1 MSANTEVERQPC
13 PMCGESIPVAARKCR
28 HCGEELKPRRK
39 DGDAIAGV
47 IPYKNPAAL
56 FAYYCGIFSILP
68 CFPLGITAFILGIVG
83 LRAVKQNPEL
93 RGTAHAWIGIITGL
107 LFGGFWTLV
116 TIFAVIGAVASG
128 GR

>member
-1 MSANTEVERQPC
+1 MSTRAETDRRPC
-13 PMCGESIPVAARKCR
+13 PMCGEPVPNAARQCR
-28 HCGEELKPRRK
+28 HCGK
-39 DGDAIAGV
+39 DIQPEKKSDEAIAGV

-68 CFPLGITAFILGIVG
+68 CFPLGIAAFILGIVG
-83 LRAVKQNPEL
+83 LRNVKKNPEL

-116 TIFAVIGAVASG
+116 TVFGVVAAFVAGA
-128 GR
+128 R